1 MELFD
6 KNSRDYFERKRQAA
20 KTEISSFIP
29 HYRDVSEYIQPRRG
43 RFLIT
48 DVNKGGSRYGKII
61 NSRATWAHR
70 VCRSGLLNGTMS
82 PARPW
87 VALETQD
94 TDLMESQGVRMWTTK
109 TAELFR
115 EILNASNFYNM
126 AQVLLGE
133 LILFGTGNMAHLK
146 NFDTVA
152 RFQTHTVGSYTLQ
165 QDNLGRINGSIRE
178 YRMTTEQLIEEF
190 GLKKISPAARDAY
203 DRGDYCVWFDV
214 VEIIEPNPNYNET
227 KKLSKFKK
235 FRSVKYQP
243 DHPSKTFLSES
254 GYDRF
259 PNYCPRWD
267 VTGEDT
273 YGTDCPGMTA
283 LGDVTGLQLEERRKA
298 QAIDKMVN
306 PPLQGPASLRN
317 VPISALPGGVTL
329 YDSFQGGGTLEPI
342 YRVEPRINELML
354 DIQAVERRIDNAFY
368 VDVFQAFA
376 SMEGIQP
383 RNQFDLTRRDG
394 ERMVQLGPVLER
406 LHGEF
411 LSPLIENLFAD
422 AVEAGIL
429 PPAPPELQNQ
439 PLKVKFISPLAMAQ
453 RELATGG
460 IDRVAAF
467 TGGLMAAGLSD
478 GKKFDGDQAIDEY
491 ALAVGAPPRV
501 IVPDD
506 VVAQRRQQE
515 AQMAQ
520 MAQAA
525 QMASVTADTSQKLS
539 AAAGAEEETL

>member
-1 MELFD
+1 MAYFD
-6 KNSRDYFERKRQAA
+6 KNSRDYFERKKQAA
-20 KTEISSFIP
+20 KNEISSFIS

-43 RFLIT
+43 RFLVT

-61 NSRATWAHR
+61 NSKATWAHR

-87 VALETQD
+87 VSLETQD
-94 TDLMESQGVRMWTTK
+94 PDMMEYQPVKIWLTS

-115 EILNASNFYNM
+115 DILNASNFYNM

-146 NFDTVA
+146 NFETVA
-152 RFQTHTVGSYTLQ
+152 RFQTHTAGSYMLQ
-165 QDNLGRINGSIRE
+165 QDNLGRVNGSIRE

-190 GLKKISPAARDAY
+190 GLEKISLSARNAY

-214 VEIIEPNPNYNET
+214 TEIIEPNPNYDES
-227 KKLSKFKK
+227 KKLSKYKK

-243 DHPSKTFLSES
+243 DDVDKKFLSES

-306 PPLQGPASLRN
+306 PPLKGPATLRN
-317 VPISALPGGVTL
+317 VPISSLPGGATL
-329 YDSFQGGGTLEPI
+329 FDSFQGGGSLEPI

-383 RNQFDLTRRDG
+383 RNQFDLARRDG

-406 LHGEF
+406 IHGEF

-422 AVEAGIL
+422 SAEAGIL
-429 PPAPPELQNQ
+429 PPPPPELQGQ
-439 PLKVKFISPLAMAQ
+439 ALRVKFISPLAMAQ

-467 TGGLMAAGLSD
+467 TGGLMQAGLSD

-491 ALAVGAPPRV
+491 AMAVGAPPRV
-501 IVPDD
+501 VVPDE
-506 VVAQRRQQE
+506 VVAERREKE
-515 AQMAQ
+515 AQIAQ
-520 MAQAA
+520 MAQAS
-525 QMASVTADTSQKLS
+525 QMASATADTGQKL
-539 AAAGAEEETL
+539 AASQAVEKT

>member
-1 MELFD
+1 MAHFD
-6 KNSRDYFERKRQAA
+6 KDSRDYYERKKQAA
-20 KTEISSFIP
+20 KNEISSFIP
-29 HYRDVSEYIQPRRG
+29 HYRDVAEYIQPRRG
-43 RFLIT
+43 RFLVT

-87 VALETQD
+87 FSLETAD
-94 TDLMESQGVRMWTTK
+94 PDMMEFAPAKLWLYTVEGI
-109 TAELFR
+109 FR
-115 EILNASNFYNM
+115 DILNASNFYNM
-126 AQVLLGE
+126 AQVLLSE
-133 LILFGTGNMAHLK
+133 LVLFGTGNMAHLK
-146 NFDTVA
+146 NFETVA
-152 RFQTHTVGSYTLQ
+152 RFQTHTVGSYMIQ
-165 QDNLGRINGSIRE
+165 QDYLGRVNGMIRE

-190 GLKKISPAARDAY
+190 GLENISLSAKNAY

-214 VEIIEPNPNYNET
+214 TEVIEPNPNYDEN
-227 KKLSKFKK
+227 KKLSKYKK
-235 FRSVKYQP
+235 FRSVKYEP
-243 DHPSKTFLSES
+243 GNERKAFLSEA

-306 PPLQGPASLRN
+306 PPLRGPASLRN
-317 VPISALPGGVTL
+317 VPISSLPGGATL
-329 YDSFQGGGTLEPI
+329 YDSFSGGGALEPI
-342 YRVEPRINELML
+342 YRVEPRVNELML

-383 RNQFDLTRRDG
+383 RNQFALVRRDG

-411 LSPLIENLFAD
+411 LSQVIENLFSD
-422 AVEAGIL
+422 VMEAGI
-429 PPAPPELQNQ
+429 APPPPPEMEGQ
-439 PLKVKFISPLAMAQ
+439 PLKIKFISSLAMAQ
-453 RELATGG
+453 REMATGG
-460 IDRVAAF
+460 IDRMAAF
-467 TGGLMAAGLSD
+467 VGGLMQAGLSD

-491 ALAVGAPPRV
+491 ATAVGAPPRV

-506 VVAQRRQQE
+506 VVMQKREQE
-515 AQMAQ
+515 AKLAQ

-525 QMASVTADTSQKLS
+525 QMAQTTADTGSKIAQAS
-539 AAAGAEEETL
+539 AAEAQ